1 MKEVGR
7 FLRET
12 IGDIPAFLIGLVCGL
27 FTLFMAYKH
36 WKSGNELEFEDY
48 VILIAGLL
56 VVIGC
61 SLEIYSH
68 LT

>member
-1 MKEVGR
+1 MKEVGK

-12 IGDIPAFLIGLVCGL
+12 IGDIPAFVLALICGIW
-27 FTLFMAYKH
+27 TLHRIYRY

-48 VILIAGLL
+48 VILIIVLFASTICGF
-56 VVIGC
+56 
-61 SLEIYSH
+61 EIYSH